1 MTLLGSAV
9 PVRVST
15 FALVILSV
23 LLVPLSGLMPVITGL
38 DGALVSITRLVDAET
53 KLMLPYKSVA
63 VALRT

>member
-1 MTLLGSAV
+1 MRLLASAV
-9 PVRVST
+9 PAIVST
-15 FALVILSV
+15 FSLVILSV
-23 LLVPLSGLMPVITGL
+23 LLTPSSGLMPVITGL